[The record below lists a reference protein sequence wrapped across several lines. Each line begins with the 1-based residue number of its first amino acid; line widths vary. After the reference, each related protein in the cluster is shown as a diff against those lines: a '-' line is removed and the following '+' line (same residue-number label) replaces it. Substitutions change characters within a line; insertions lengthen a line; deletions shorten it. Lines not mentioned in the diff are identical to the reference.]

1 MKAMKTFLYLLFFTV
16 TCFATPLHTA
26 LNHINEPEVKRL
38 VEEGA
43 SINALDENG
52 RTPLHLAARI
62 GRLSIVEY
70 LVEHGADTHVKDN
83 FHKTPLVYAIE
94 KNRVKVI
101 IYLSKEVNKPQQNK
115 STNVF
120 DLAQEGKTDE
130 VRNFFQD
137 VDINSINEDGK
148 TILHIG
154 CEYRQIDIVKLG
166 IELGIDKNI
175 RDYDGRNALNYAKLS
190 GNKTIIKLLQDY
202 NATE

>member
-1 MKAMKTFLYLLFFTV
+1 MKVMKTFLYLLFFTV
-16 TCFATPLHTA
+16 TSFATPLHTA
-26 LNHINEPEVKRL
+26 LHHINEPEVKRL

-43 SINALDENG
+43 QINALDENG

-101 IYLSKEVNKPQQNK
+101 IYLSKEVNKPQEHK

-130 VRNFFQD
+130 VREFFQN
-137 VDINSINEDGK
+137 VDINSRDEDGK

-154 CEYRQIDIVKLG
+154 SEFRQIDIVKLA
-166 IELGIDKNI
+166 IMLGIDKSI
-175 RDYDGRNALNYAKLS
+175 RDHDGRSALNYAKLS
-190 GNKTIIKLLQDY
+190 GNKTIIKLIQDY